1 MATYIC
7 CLRSAGAPRRTRE
20 WFCAFV
26 CRSFPTCHPLRP
38 RGAARCMYPV
48 PSRCAFAFAGEL
60 SARHSRCWRFRG
72 LQVHHCY
79 DLLSCSPPLQETFT
93 SGLSTVR
100 SPSPLPDITTVAT
113 GQAPPAGLTPAGPTT
128 SVAAQLPPPHSTPLA
143 AEEMPARLAHGAS
156 FCCVAKGAHGRQ
168 PLWVNLRSQSG
179 LNKLH
184 VLVRC
189 PL

>member
-1 MATYIC
+1 
-7 CLRSAGAPRRTRE
+7 
-20 WFCAFV
+20 
-26 CRSFPTCHPLRP
+26 
-38 RGAARCMYPV
+38 MYPV
-48 PSRCAFAFAGEL
+48 PSRCALAFAGEL

-128 SVAAQLPPPHSTPLA
+128 SVAAQLPPLHSMTSSARASSDGGMVRPSAFAAFMLITSSNFVGCSIGKSAGLA
-143 AEEMPARLAHGAS
+143 PFAIRSTYSAARSYIPVMLG
-156 FCCVAKGAHGRQ
+156 
-168 PLWVNLRSQSG
+168 P
-179 LNKLH
+179 
-184 VLVRC
+184 
-189 PL
+189 

>member
-1 MATYIC
+1 
-7 CLRSAGAPRRTRE
+7 
-20 WFCAFV
+20 
-26 CRSFPTCHPLRP
+26 
-38 RGAARCMYPV
+38 MYPV
-48 PSRCAFAFAGEL
+48 PSRCALAFAGEL

-128 SVAAQLPPPHSTPLA
+128 SVAAQLPLLRDLA
-143 AEEMPARLAHGAS
+143 VYLVMDLSRDADSAGLRDRLQPRGDIDAIAVDARRVVDHVAEVEADAEQHAPCRLHARIALSH
-156 FCCVAKGAHGRQ
+156 R
-168 PLWVNLRSQSG
+168 
-179 LNKLH
+179 
-184 VLVRC
+184 
-189 PL
+189 